1 MSWCS
6 NKHEGNGTMA
16 FKTKISDKR
25 FEVEF
30 KSGEDVDH
38 YSVGEFI
45 EFRFD
50 NGNFLFAQIMNVI
63 GKRLRM
69 ATVVEGVPRVSYDQ
83 RFSNFNLVG

>member
-1 MSWCS
+1 
-6 NKHEGNGTMA
+6 MA